1 MANFILQNEGYG
13 KPMSKESIQCKKHAC
28 FNFDT
33 GKNVNTSAPT
43 KLNYFPN
50 QSFKIIKFKQKT
62 NHVSGYFRANFVAIL
77 KALFAS
83 EFCDSYRLEEPVFD

>member
-1 MANFILQNEGYG
+1 MHFNWISLQAVHFSTISVCPEYTAELMLNLFFRVADFILQNEGYG
-13 KPMSKESIQCKKHAC
+13 KPVSKESTQCKKKNAC

-50 QSFKIIKFKQKT
+50 QSFK
-62 NHVSGYFRANFVAIL
+62 NHKI
-77 KALFAS
+77 
-83 EFCDSYRLEEPVFD
+83 

>member
-13 KPMSKESIQCKKHAC
+13 KPVGKESTQCKKHAC
-28 FNFDT
+28 LNFDT

-50 QSFKIIKFKQKT
+50 QSFKNYKNLNKKQT
-62 NHVSGYFRANFVAIL
+62 TFQGISGQIM
-77 KALFAS
+77 
-83 EFCDSYRLEEPVFD
+83 

>member
-1 MANFILQNEGYG
+1 MW
-13 KPMSKESIQCKKHAC
+13 KKNAC
-28 FNFDT
+28 FNFST

-50 QSFKIIKFKQKT
+50 QSFKNHKIQT
-62 NHVSGYFRANFVAIL
+62 NFAKANFVAIL

-83 EFCDSYRLEEPVFD
+83 EYCDSYRLEEPVFD